1 MADGTP
7 DDYECSDPV
16 DASDSTQ
23 VGCAATGFG
32 RATTRSPGGGGTVPK
47 AIGALKP
54 KRRPPQVSEH
64 RSATEA
70 DVTRKPDGT
79 PLPRTKAEFQGLF
92 RKPEPKVLAAAKD
105 YLTWVTQEG
114 SKDKGKELLKG
125 ALDRGDALLGA
136 AGHWLPA
143 VEALRF
149 TWEVEL
155 DRGHSAGILGQEW
168 DKHVSPD
175 LLQYLR
181 TQVVEG
187 AQVRQD
193 TEGQERVRAKPH
205 STSMGSPG
213 AILDKLWRKGACL
226 GRKLLCRANRPELGK
241 KGDDF
246 PGIEEC
252 PNGAVPKQNPDRT
265 ISDEVR
271 AIWDLRINNADGHVL
286 NHPPALTPRHKELA
300 RGIIWWEVRLPGI
313 VALMVKLD
321 VAGAFTL
328 VWLRPCDCGKVSTE
342 IGAEEWGL
350 GKDDAVAAISLTLEF
365 GGCGSPGEWV
375 PWSWGLKEAHS
386 HVYPEDPA
394 WHGKECFS
402 SSYLVDDQSIIE
414 PGIGRRP

>member
-1 MADGTP
+1 M
-7 DDYECSDPV
+7 E
-16 DASDSTQ
+16 
-23 VGCAATGFG
+23 
-32 RATTRSPGGGGTVPK
+32 
-47 AIGALKP
+47 
-54 KRRPPQVSEH
+54 
-64 RSATEA
+64 
-70 DVTRKPDGT
+70 
-79 PLPRTKAEFQGLF
+79 
-92 RKPEPKVLAAAKD
+92 
-105 YLTWVTQEG
+105 
-114 SKDKGKELLKG
+114 
-125 ALDRGDALLGA
+125 
-136 AGHWLPA
+136 
-143 VEALRF
+143 
-149 TWEVEL
+149 
-155 DRGHSAGILGQEW
+155 
-168 DKHVSPD
+168 
-175 LLQYLR
+175 
-181 TQVVEG
+181 
-187 AQVRQD
+187 
-193 TEGQERVRAKPH
+193 
-205 STSMGSPG
+205 SPG

-271 AIWDLRINNADGHVL
+271 VIWDLRIINADGHVL
-286 NHPPALTPRHKELA
+286 NHPPALTPRHKEVA

-414 PGIGRRP
+414 PGIGRRPWMSKRAAKRKTKAFLGDGAVNDDKEDIEGKPATVQIN